1 MSTAEFVRGFG
12 SAAVLKVAIVNII
25 GGILMGYIIGFVGVY
40 DTLNGINQNCT
51 RYETEIACGSLHH
64 ANCMWDVAN
73 NTCLF
78 ADFNCKSIGNDQDM
92 CDDHD
97 MCQFDHKAEKCE
109 HQIGLNAVKVGIF
122 AAAMTVGGMM
132 GATVGSFIINHIGR
146 RPTIILSGLICVAGS
161 LIIHLSRAFD
171 IYALLVIARVFFGM
185 GGGLLCVVAP
195 MYIEEMAPEAYR
207 SPLGVFFQLF
217 CTLGIFMAAAV
228 GLIVEPMNTVDEQNN
243 EVRIQMVMAVETFI
257 SVLCVVVGILIPES
271 KMHKKKAPGADA
283 DQHLEATE
291 EDDKLINNNAEP
303 VDHTVYPLSMM
314 VGPLLIATALSVA
327 QQMTGI
333 NAIMSY
339 APIITSS
346 MGLRPLMGNFV
357 VMLWNFI
364 TTIISVPL
372 SSRLTMRQM
381 YIGGSIVA
389 SLAQFVV
396 GIPMYPGLASD
407 TVVQIFAGFG
417 IFLFILAFEC
427 GMGPAFYVLCQQ
439 LFPNTFRPKGSS
451 FTITIQF
458 IFNII
463 INVCFPI
470 AVQNL
475 SGGPSGNQNMG
486 MSLVFMFFG
495 TTGLL
500 SWVVLYFFLH
510 PFKATSDLEPN
521 PEQ

>member
-1 MSTAEFVRGFG
+1 
-12 SAAVLKVAIVNII
+12 
-25 GGILMGYIIGFVGVY
+25 
-40 DTLNGINQNCT
+40 
-51 RYETEIACGSLHH
+51 
-64 ANCMWDVAN
+64 
-73 NTCLF
+73 
-78 ADFNCKSIGNDQDM
+78 
-92 CDDHD
+92 
-97 MCQFDHKAEKCE
+97 
-109 HQIGLNAVKVGIF
+109 
-122 AAAMTVGGMM
+122 
-132 GATVGSFIINHIGR
+132 
-146 RPTIILSGLICVAGS
+146 
-161 LIIHLSRAFD
+161 
-171 IYALLVIARVFFGM
+171 
-185 GGGLLCVVAP
+185 
-195 MYIEEMAPEAYR
+195 
-207 SPLGVFFQLF
+207 
-217 CTLGIFMAAAV
+217 
-228 GLIVEPMNTVDEQNN
+228 MNTVDEQNN

-271 KMHKKKAPGADA
+271 KMYKKKSSAADV

-291 EDDKLINNNAEP
+291 EDDKLINDGEP
-303 VDHTVYPLSMM
+303 VDQTVYPLSMM
-314 VGPLLIATALSVA
+314 VVPLLVATALSVA

-364 TTIISVPL
+364 TTILSVPL

-407 TVVQIFAGFG
+407 TVVQVFAGLG
-417 IFLFILAFEC
+417 IFIFILAFEC

-510 PFKATSDLEPN
+510 PFKTTSEEPT